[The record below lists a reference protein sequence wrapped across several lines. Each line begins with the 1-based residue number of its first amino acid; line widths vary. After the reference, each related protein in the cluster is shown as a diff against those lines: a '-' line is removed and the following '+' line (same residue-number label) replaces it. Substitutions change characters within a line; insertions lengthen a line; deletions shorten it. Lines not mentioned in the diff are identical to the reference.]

1 MTMRRRTTALLPLL
15 LLAGCPSKS
24 ATPSPVTT
32 QPAAA
37 VLSTTAPR
45 ATPRPPPTHAPL
57 SLTELPTTDGTIAL
71 GNLEA
76 SLNTARQL
84 AELRPTDAGTRT
96 RLIQLLCSRAQY
108 RGTLSDYDRAAA
120 EVDSLFKQA
129 PKEGAAYFARAQVR
143 LVFHEFAAAEAD
155 LAEAER
161 LDSDLRPGVERLRL
175 SLWVAQG
182 KSEAA
187 LAGYRAQ
194 RKIAPDLSGLG
205 AEAGLLADRGEWDA
219 AQALYTEA
227 QHYFRDVSPFPLS
240 WLYLQ
245 NGLMW
250 ERAGRRSRAEDFFAA
265 AVARLPGYAPATA
278 HLAAALSARGQ
289 KAQALDLLQDLTR
302 SADDPEYTGQLAG
315 LLQELGRAA
324 EAKPLIAQAA
334 QRYTTLLQAHPRAF
348 LSHAARFYLSAGAQP
363 AQALKL
369 AQDNLTANPST
380 EATLLAVEAATAAQA
395 SATACRL
402 AETVAPNLGLSDIGR
417 AVLSRAYSACGQ
429 SNRALAI
436 LAPPPPQPAP

>member
-1 MTMRRRTTALLPLL
+1 MRLRTTFLLPLL
-15 LLAGCPSKS
+15 LLAGCSSKRV
-24 ATPSPVTT
+24 SPVPVAP
-32 QPAAA
+32 QPTAA
-37 VLSTTAPR
+37 VTSGAAPR
-45 ATPRPPPTHAPL
+45 AAPRPPPTHAPL
-57 SLTELPTTDGTIAL
+57 SLAELPTTDGTIAL

-76 SLNTARQL
+76 SLNTAQQL
-84 AELRPTDAGTRT
+84 AALRPTEAGTRT

-129 PKEGAAYFARAQVR
+129 PNEGSAYFARAQVR
-143 LVFHEFAAAEAD
+143 LVFHEFAAAETD

-161 LDSDLRPGVERLRL
+161 LDSELRPGVERLRL

-194 RKIAPDLSGLG
+194 RKMAPDVSGMG
-205 AEAGLLADRGEWDA
+205 AEAGLLADRGDWDA

-227 QHYFRDVSPFPLS
+227 QHYFRDVSPFPLA

-250 ERAGRRSRAEDFFAA
+250 ERAGRRSRAEEFFAA

-289 KAQALDLLQDLTR
+289 KAQALDLLQELTR

-315 LLQELGRAA
+315 LLQELGRGA

-369 AQDNLTANPST
+369 AQDNLAANPST

-402 AETVAPNLGLSDIGR
+402 ADTLTQNAGIGDIGR
-417 AVLSRAYSACGQ
+417 AVISRAYSSCGQ
-429 SNRALAI
+429 TDRALSVVSAA
-436 LAPPPPQPAP
+436 APALPR